1 MPRVSKVLLADESQM
16 PDPNPMS
23 RFYSTPTCPSRL
35 RDNDRDA
42 ASLKKFLDAGFD
54 LVNHNVAFRGYAVE
68 AFEWAAT
75 RPEIDC
81 LDLLL
86 KDPPMVDVTQS
97 LHWAVRENALRAVQA
112 IVELTHID
120 IDKQSY
126 GLTPLHVACTHGHED
141 IARYLIENGARVN
154 ARNASGM
161 TPLSLASLADC
172 ESVES
177 IKVLL
182 KENGALE
189 GHIPVASAP
198 AVSEIMISRPDPDLA
213 WDRPELQS

>member
-1 MPRVSKVLLADESQM
+1 MPG
-16 PDPNPMS
+16 PDAMS
-23 RFYSTPTCPSRL
+23 MFYSMPTSPRRL
-35 RDNDRDA
+35 LDDDRDA
-42 ASLKKFLDAGFD
+42 ASVKKFLDAGFN
-54 LVNHNVAFRGYAVE
+54 LVNHNVAIRGYAVE

-75 RPEIDC
+75 QPEMDC
-81 LDLLL
+81 LEFLL

-97 LHWAVRENALRAVQA
+97 LHWAVRENAFRAVQA
-112 IVELTHID
+112 IVEATHID

-126 GLTPLHVACTHGHED
+126 GLTPLHVACTHGHEE
-141 IARYLIENGARVN
+141 IARYLIKNGARVN
-154 ARNASGM
+154 ARNVSGM

-172 ESVES
+172 EPVES

-198 AVSEIMISRPDPDLA
+198 AISELMISGPDSDLA
-213 WDRPELQS
+213 WDRPEVQG